1 MQFETSEGKCV
12 GCWTGLSFLNAT
24 SLPVTK
30 KSPFFS
36 SDESDEEGDHRTKFK
51 IKIKPLLADR
61 VVAAPTVDELKASI
75 GNISLSPSPVVSH
88 ADITALSLPALLAI
102 CGFLLLRLRVWLS
115 LSRLFPELWCFFV
128 FFLMHTGVAV
138 CVCCPQDAHNILCV
152 CYYTYHHSRKQLTA
166 VCTTPKQQH
175 LTLISVMRLR

>member
-36 SDESDEEGDHRTKFK
+36 SDESDEEEDHRKKFK

-88 ADITALSLPALLAI
+88 ADITVLSLPALLAI

-115 LSRLFPELWCFFV
+115 SSPLFPDFWCFF
-128 FFLMHTGVAV
+128 FF
-138 CVCCPQDAHNILCV
+138 
-152 CYYTYHHSRKQLTA
+152 
-166 VCTTPKQQH
+166 
-175 LTLISVMRLR
+175 